1 MGGQNDIT
9 DANEYLKSLKIKG
22 KGEGSEYHSD
32 GFDFL
37 TFDYEEQERAR
48 TADSQM
54 SRSSQ
59 NNIAQNMGMIS
70 LSSYELVQIARIEYP
85 PQRLVLAAA
94 ATVVILLAAKG

>member
-1 MGGQNDIT
+1 ML
-9 DANEYLKSLKIKG
+9 Y
-22 KGEGSEYHSD
+22 YSD

-37 TFDYEEQERAR
+37 TLDYEEQERAR

-59 NNIAQNMGMIS
+59 NNMGMIS
-70 LSSYELVQIARIEYP
+70 LSSYEIEQLGKIEYP

-94 ATVVILLAAKG
+94 ATVVILLAAKGEGDEVIHFFHILLWFIKCSFSN